1 MQLKLQYLLSV
12 GSKFIPKEI
21 PRRRLKTGPNI
32 KSSNKK
38 PGIKNV
44 FAKIGL
50 ILGFLQHMDSLKD
63 IKKPIK
69 PELKAF
75 QKVFKKAVR
84 SKVPLLDVIMNYILK
99 SKGKQMRPLF
109 VLYSAGLFGKINE
122 STYRAATLIELMHTA
137 TLVHDDV
144 VDDSFQR
151 RGRFS
156 INALWRN
163 KIAVLVGDFLLSR
176 GMLVA
181 LENKEF
187 QMLEIVSKAV
197 KDMSEGELLQIEKA
211 RKMDISEE
219 IYYEIIR
226 KKTASLLAS
235 CFATGASSTNSDS
248 ETIEKMRLIGEYA
261 GIAFQIKDDL
271 FDFQINNQTG
281 KPSGIDIKEKK
292 MTLPLIFLLNKSSF
306 LEKRKIINIVKKHNT
321 DAEKVNWLVEQV
333 NQKGGMVY
341 AENKMLEFKNKAL
354 VLLQEFPENKPRLA
368 LEKLIEFTIGR
379 SK

>member
-1 MQLKLQYLLSV
+1 M
-12 GSKFIPKEI
+12 
-21 PRRRLKTGPNI
+21 N
-32 KSSNKK
+32 
-38 PGIKNV
+38 
-44 FAKIGL
+44 
-50 ILGFLQHMDSLKD
+50 SLKD
-63 IKKPIK
+63 IKKPVK
-69 PELKAF
+69 AELKAF

-84 SKVPLLDVIMNYILK
+84 SKVPLLDVITKYILK

-109 VLYSAGLFGKINE
+109 VLYSAKLLGQINE

-211 RKMDISEE
+211 RKLDINEE

-235 CFATGASSTNSDS
+235 CFATGASSACSDF
-248 ETIEKMRLIGEYA
+248 EKIEKMRQIGEFA

-271 FDFQINNQTG
+271 FDFKTKNETG

-292 MTLPLIFLLNKSSF
+292 MTLPLIYLLNQSSF
-306 LEKRKIINIVKKHNT
+306 LEKRQLFNIVKKHST
-321 DAEKVNWLVEQV
+321 DVDKVGWLVEQV
-333 NQKGGMVY
+333 NEKGGMVY
-341 AENKMLEFKNKAL
+341 AENKMLEFKNKAMD
-354 VLLQEFPENKPRLA
+354 LLKEFPESESRLA
-368 LEKLIEFTIGR
+368 LEKLIEYTIDR
-379 SK
+379 NK